1 MSYENVIW
9 SDKREEGIF
18 NRHVIETRLITT
30 RKVQQNNTSYNLAD
44 LDNIIVINSHHE
56 ARGQGMRIRGYGGVS
71 YGMGSSKGNTVGDI
85 AFICQGQPVIVFQ
98 QVPDPAGI
106 VRLAKA
112 AMKNA
117 VKNPQVYNQPEI
129 EYSEDSENKF
139 IGGRL
144 DDSQNPYDERPA
156 FDISQDNKVCKCGNV
171 NPANSSFC
179 NRCGFA
185 LS

>member
-18 NRHVIETRLITT
+18 NRHVVETQLITT
-30 RKVQQNNTSYNLAD
+30 RKVQQNNTSYDLAD
-44 LDNIIVINSHHE
+44 IDEIIVINSHRE

-71 YGMGSSKGNTVGDI
+71 YGTGSSRGITVGDI
-85 AFICQGQPVIVFQ
+85 AFICQGQPVITFHQ
-98 QVPDPAGI
+98 IPDPVGI

-112 AMKNA
+112 AKKNA
-117 VKNPQVYNQPEI
+117 VKNPRFQPEV
-129 EYSEDSENKF
+129 EYSEDSESKF
-139 IGGRL
+139 VGGRL

-179 NRCGFA
+179 NKCGFA
-185 LS
+185 LA